1 MPQSIV
7 NRIPPPVPAMVA
19 GGLKAIDRIRLKLSG
34 ILSMFDI
41 IINDA
46 LKTYIKAINGAK

>member
-1 MPQSIV
+1 
-7 NRIPPPVPAMVA
+7 MVA

-46 LKTYIKAINGAK
+46 PKTYIKAINGAK